1 MRLRQRLLRGQ
12 QHHHLPAFESRE
24 LLDGRDRIEVAPDPL
39 QQAHPE
45 LLVRHLAT
53 AEAQRDLGLVAFGQ
67 KPRQV
72 AQLDLVIAFVGSR
85 PELHFLDLDLLEL
98 ELRLVLLLRLPVLEL
113 AVIHDPAHRGFRHRG
128 DLDEV
133 EFRGFR
139 LRHRFVERDDAEL
152 LAFDADQSYFR
163 GVDFAVQSLLLLVQS
178 YARSP
183 KKDKKRPA
191 SRDPGRRAGVI
202 RGRLPPPGGAPARRR
217 RAWRRDPCRRGYARP
232 PFQPPAPYRRRS
244 ADRAAFGGYVRE
256 FYSLFSRCAN
266 RSPPAGRPR
275 GACSRLLRR
284 TRAGGR

>member
-85 PELHFLDLDLLEL
+85 PELHFLDLDLLQL

-113 AVIHDPAHRGFRHRG
+113 AVIHDPAHRGLRHRG
-128 DLDEV
+128 DFDEV
-133 EFRGFR
+133 ELGGFGLAER
-139 LRHRFVERDDAEL
+139 LGQRNDAEL
-152 LAFDADQSYFR
+152 LAVHPDQSYFR
-163 GVDFAVQSLLLLVQS
+163 GVDFAVQSLMLLVQS
-178 YARSP
+178 YVRFSNSG
-183 KKDKKRPA
+183 DKKRPA
-191 SRDPGRRAGVI
+191 PQGSAYRRVATSCWRRASKDAMGI
-202 RGRLPPPGGAPARRR
+202 AP
-217 RAWRRDPCRRGYARP
+217 
-232 PFQPPAPYRRRS
+232 RS
-244 ADRAAFGGYVRE
+244 
-256 FYSLFSRCAN
+256 
-266 RSPPAGRPR
+266 SPPRVRTATVR
-275 GACSRLLRR
+275 ASCSLSP
-284 TRAGGR
+284 TIS